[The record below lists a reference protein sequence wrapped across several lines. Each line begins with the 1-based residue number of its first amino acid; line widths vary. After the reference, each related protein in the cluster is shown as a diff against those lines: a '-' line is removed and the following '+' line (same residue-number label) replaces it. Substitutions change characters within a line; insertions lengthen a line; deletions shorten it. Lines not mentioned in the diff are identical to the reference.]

1 MAEAFRRDVI
11 AIARLGCITGTKVAK
26 GSGIFERTGA
36 ISIDRTDVDDSVW
49 SGQRGRRTSTGRGL
63 PCFQASSMCGDDDAD
78 VLECAGVDY
87 VDIVSASRPAC
98 GR

>member
-1 MAEAFRRDVI
+1 MAEAFPRDVI

-36 ISIDRTDVDDSVW
+36 ISIGRNDLDDSVW
-49 SGQRGRRTSTGRGL
+49 PGQRGRRTSTGRGL
-63 PCFQASSMCGDDDAD
+63 PCFQASNMCVDDDSD
-78 VLECAGVDY
+78 VLECAGEDY
-87 VDIVSASRPAC
+87 VDIASASRPAG